1 VTRSLSPSVA
11 AAGDTTAADTG
22 DNADNQPQWT
32 RLAPSSCTT
41 AAAAGQ
47 VAMVA
52 SSPHTT

>member
-1 VTRSLSPSVA
+1 MTRFLSPSVA